1 MKSKYFFLVLILVF
15 VHLDSK
21 DIIDRNK
28 LLNEV
33 YKINLTNEVFIE
45 FKQKMLRS
53 KDSLFFE
60 KNYLNNTTSE
70 IIFEYDYNNV
80 DIIDSLKLSTFQ
92 VYRIGYI
99 PMFFNIHHIAIS
111 DKNKLYYLK
120 GNENNDMQYLYKN
133 EINRFDSLEI
143 IKFARLIVWN
153 DWSYCENFELEFIDS
168 TNFNVFKSRFP
179 ELILPKLWINE
190 ELTEIWFTTLEAE
203 FCRIFIHHLK
213 CYDNKY
219 EYSKE
224 LIRLDK
230 RIINN

>member
-111 DKNKLYYLK
+111 DKNKLYCLK

-133 EINRFDSLEI
+133 EI
-143 IKFARLIVWN
+143 
-153 DWSYCENFELEFIDS
+153 
-168 TNFNVFKSRFP
+168 
-179 ELILPKLWINE
+179 
-190 ELTEIWFTTLEAE
+190 
-203 FCRIFIHHLK
+203 
-213 CYDNKY
+213 
-219 EYSKE
+219 
-224 LIRLDK
+224 
-230 RIINN
+230 